1 MRIALNSRQG
11 RLPSWLGSIR
21 ARVGEIAPPMPQA
34 AQCLTRKQLSS
45 MQTDPSAAAT
55 QPHLPPCGTAPQLLV
70 SVQDAEEAQ
79 LARGMSVAWIDLKQ
93 PTAGSLGAPSLVV
106 AQQVR
111 EILRDVRQKSIALGE
126 LADLDPARAH
136 FDSRQLVGWGLE
148 EVFPIA
154 KVGLAHMAE
163 RENWM
168 AEFFSLAQALLPTQ
182 LVPVLYADGER
193 CGAPRAAAVLELAD
207 RTSAPFVLIDT
218 YVKDGRRLLDWLTI
232 ARLGEFIQ
240 QAERARAR
248 VVLAGS
254 LQAPDVPS
262 LLALAPAALAVRGA
276 VCDGER
282 TARLCAERVRNW
294 VNMLD
299 SAATTD
305 AQSAQAQTAMA
316 QSSNRSS

>member
-1 MRIALNSRQG
+1 MQTYPSAIASQ
-11 RLPSWLGSIR
+11 P
-21 ARVGEIAPPMPQA
+21 
-34 AQCLTRKQLSS
+34 QLSFCS
-45 MQTDPSAAAT
+45 
-55 QPHLPPCGTAPQLLV
+55 TAPQLLV
-70 SVQDAEEAQ
+70 SVQDADEAQ
-79 LARGMSVAWIDLKQ
+79 LARAMSVAWIDLKQ

-111 EILRDVRQKSIALGE
+111 EVLRNVRQKSMALGE
-126 LADLDPARAH
+126 LAELDPKRGH
-136 FDSRQLVGWGLE
+136 CDLRHLVGWGLE
-148 EVFPIA
+148 EAFPIA

-168 AEFFSLAQALLPTQ
+168 AEFLSLAQALLPTQ

-193 CGAPRAAAVLELAD
+193 CGAPGAAAVLELAD

-218 YVKDGRRLLDWLTI
+218 YVKDGRHLLDWLTL

-254 LQAPDVPS
+254 LRTLHVPS

-282 TARLCAERVRNW
+282 TARLCAERVGNW
-294 VNMLD
+294 VKLLD
-299 SAATTD
+299 SAATHT
-305 AQSAQAQTAMA
+305 
-316 QSSNRSS
+316 